1 MDFLPT
7 PLHPLIVHLPIAMT
21 VLLPLFGLGAL
32 IAIRRGSRVLPVWA
46 LATAMIALTL
56 GSGLLAKET
65 GEDEEDAVEKV
76 VAEEAIG
83 PHEEAADAFIWATG
97 VVLVI
102 AGVGFV
108 GGSVGSAARVVAAGG
123 TLAVLGFGYNVGHT
137 GGQLVYRDGA
147 AAAYTTKGGATPGAA
162 TSGSAAADDDRN

>member
-1 MDFLPT
+1 MNFLPT

-32 IAIRRGSRVLPVWA
+32 IALRRGARVLPVWG

-76 VAEEAIG
+76 VAEQSIET
-83 PHEEAADAFIWATG
+83 HEEAADAFILATG

-108 GGSVGSAARVVAAGG
+108 RGSVGSTARLVAAAG

-147 AAAYTTKGGATPGAA
+147 ASAYTPKGGATAGTTSPG
-162 TSGSAAADDDRN
+162 AADDDRN

>member
-32 IAIRRGSRVLPVWA
+32 IAIRRGARVVPVWG

-76 VAEEAIG
+76 VAEESIKT
-83 PHEEAADAFIWATG
+83 HEEAADAFTLATG

-108 GGSVGSAARVVAAGG
+108 RGSVGSTARGVAAAG
-123 TLAVLGFGYNVGHT
+123 TLAVLYMGYNVGHT

-147 AAAYTTKGGATPGAA
+147 ASAYTTKGGATGTTAPTGD
-162 TSGSAAADDDRN
+162 GERDRN

>member
-1 MDFLPT
+1 LDFLPT

-32 IAIRRGSRVLPVWA
+32 IAIRRGARVVPVWG

-76 VAEEAIG
+76 VAEESIKT
-83 PHEEAADAFIWATG
+83 HEEAADAFTLATG

-108 GGSVGSAARVVAAGG
+108 RGGVGSTARLVAGAG
-123 TLAVLGFGYNVGHT
+123 TLAVLGFGYDVGHT

-147 AAAYTTKGGATPGAA
+147 ASAYTTPGG
-162 TSGSAAADDDRN
+162 R

>member
-1 MDFLPT
+1 MSFLPT

-32 IAIRRGSRVLPVWA
+32 IAIRRGGRVLPVWG

-76 VAEEAIG
+76 VPKEAIHT
-83 PHEEAADAFIWATG
+83 HEEAADAFVLATG

-108 GGSVGSAARVVAAGG
+108 RGGVGSTARVVAAAG
-123 TLAVLGFGYNVGHT
+123 TLAVLGFGYNVGHS

-147 AAAYTTKGGATPGAA
+147 ASAYTTPGG
-162 TSGSAAADDDRN
+162 R

>member
-1 MDFLPT
+1 MSFLPT

-32 IAIRRGSRVLPVWA
+32 IALRRGARVLPVWG
-46 LATAMIALTL
+46 LATAMMALTL

-76 VAEEAIG
+76 VAEQSIET
-83 PHEEAADAFIWATG
+83 HEEAADAFVLATG

-108 GGSVGSAARVVAAGG
+108 RGGVGSTARLVAGAG

-147 AAAYTTKGGATPGAA
+147 ASAYTTKGGATPGTA

>member
-1 MDFLPT
+1 
-7 PLHPLIVHLPIAMT
+7 
-21 VLLPLFGLGAL
+21 
-32 IAIRRGSRVLPVWA
+32 
-46 LATAMIALTL
+46 MIALTL

-65 GEDEEDAVEKV
+65 DEDEEDAVEKV
-76 VAEEAIG
+76 VAEQALQT
-83 PHEEAADAFIWATG
+83 ADAFVLATG

-108 GGSVGSAARVVAAGG
+108 RGGVGSTARAVTAAG

-147 AAAYTTKGGATPGAA
+147 ASAYSTPG
-162 TSGSAAADDDRN
+162 GR

>member
-32 IAIRRGSRVLPVWA
+32 IAIRRGARVVPVWG

-76 VAEEAIG
+76 VAEESIKT
-83 PHEEAADAFIWATG
+83 HEEAADAFTLATG

-108 GGSVGSAARVVAAGG
+108 RGGVGSTARGVAAAG
-123 TLAVLGFGYNVGHT
+123 TLAVLYMGYNVGHT

-147 AAAYTTKGGATPGAA
+147 ASAYTTPGG
-162 TSGSAAADDDRN
+162 R

>member
-32 IAIRRGSRVLPVWA
+32 IAIRRGARVLPVWG
-46 LATAMIALTL
+46 LVTAMVALTL

-76 VAEEAIG
+76 VAEASIE
-83 PHEEAADAFIWATG
+83 PHEEAADAFMVTTG

-108 GGSVGSAARVVAAGG
+108 RGGVGSTARGVAAAG
-123 TLAVLGFGYNVGHT
+123 TLAVLYLGYNVGHT

-147 AAAYTTKGGATPGAA
+147 ASAYTTPGG
-162 TSGSAAADDDRN
+162 R

>member
-1 MDFLPT
+1 MSFLPT

-32 IAIRRGSRVLPVWA
+32 IAIRRGARVLPVWA
-46 LATAMIALTL
+46 LATAMIALTI

-76 VAEEAIG
+76 VPRQAIHT
-83 PHEEAADAFIWATG
+83 HEEAADAFVLATG
-97 VVLVI
+97 IVLVI

-108 GGSVGSAARVVAAGG
+108 RGSVGSTARTVAAAG
-123 TLAVLGFGYNVGHT
+123 TLAVLYMGYNVGHT

-147 AAAYTTKGGATPGAA
+147 ASAYTTPGGTAVPARAA
-162 TSGSAAADDDRN
+162 TSDGR

>member
-65 GEDEEDAVEKV
+65 GEDEEEAVEKV
-76 VAEEAIG
+76 VAEESIG
-83 PHEEAADAFIWATG
+83 DEVRILTNFFDRLRE
-97 VVLVI
+97 V
-102 AGVGFV
+102 AGP
-108 GGSVGSAARVVAAGG
+108 GSRQSPKR
-123 TLAVLGFGYNVGHT
+123 
-137 GGQLVYRDGA
+137 
-147 AAAYTTKGGATPGAA
+147 
-162 TSGSAAADDDRN
+162 

>member
-32 IAIRRGSRVLPVWA
+32 IAIRRGARVLPVWG
-46 LATAMIALTL
+46 LVTARVALTL

-76 VAEEAIG
+76 VAEASIE
-83 PHEEAADAFIWATG
+83 PHEEAADAFMVTTG

-108 GGSVGSAARVVAAGG
+108 RGGVGSTARGVAAAG
-123 TLAVLGFGYNVGHT
+123 TLAVLYMGYNVGHT

-147 AAAYTTKGGATPGAA
+147 ASAYTTPGG
-162 TSGSAAADDDRN
+162 R

>member
-1 MDFLPT
+1 MSFLPT

-32 IAIRRGSRVLPVWA
+32 IALRRGARVLPVWG

-76 VAEEAIG
+76 VAEQSIET
-83 PHEEAADAFIWATG
+83 HEEAADAFILATG

-108 GGSVGSAARVVAAGG
+108 RGSVGSTARVVAAAG

-147 AAAYTTKGGATPGAA
+147 ASAYTTKGGAAPGTA

>member
-1 MDFLPT
+1 MSFLPT

-21 VLLPLFGLGAL
+21 VLVPLFGMGAL
-32 IAIRRGSRVLPVWA
+32 IAIRRGARVLPVWG
-46 LATAMIALTL
+46 LATAMIAMTL

-65 GEDEEDAVEKV
+65 GEDEEDKVEKV
-76 VAEEAIG
+76 VGEAVIET
-83 PHEEAADAFIWATG
+83 HEEAADAFLLATG

-108 GGSVGSAARVVAAGG
+108 GGSVGTTARAVAGAG

-137 GGQLVYRDGA
+137 GGQLVYREGA
-147 AAAYTTKGGATPGAA
+147 ASAYTTQGVTPG
-162 TSGSAAADDDRN
+162 GR

>member
-1 MDFLPT
+1 MSLLPT
-7 PLHPLIVHLPIAMT
+7 PLHPLIVHLPIALT

-32 IAIRRGSRVLPVWA
+32 IAIRRGARAVPVWG
-46 LATAMIALTL
+46 LATAMLALTL

-65 GEDEEDAVEKV
+65 GEDEEDTVEKV
-76 VAEEAIG
+76 VGEAAIE
-83 PHEEAADAFIWATG
+83 PHEEAADAFIVATG

-108 GGSVGSAARVVAAGG
+108 PGRVGSAARVAAAVG
-123 TLAVLGFGYNVGHT
+123 TLAVSGFGYNVGHT

-147 AAAYTTKGGATPGAA
+147 ASAYVPASNRAVETP
-162 TSGSAAADDDRN
+162 

>member
-1 MDFLPT
+1 MTFLPA

-32 IAIRRGSRVLPVWA
+32 IAIRRGARVLPVWGI
-46 LATAMIALTL
+46 ATAMLALTL

-65 GEDEEDAVEKV
+65 GEDEEDTVEQV
-76 VAEEAIG
+76 VSEQAIH
-83 PHEEAADAFIWATG
+83 PHEEAADAFVLATG

-108 GGSVGSAARVVAAGG
+108 RGSIGSTARAVAAAG

-147 AAAYTTKGGATPGAA
+147 ASAYTANGGGSYSPG
-162 TSGSAAADDDRN
+162 GR

>member
-1 MDFLPT
+1 MSFLPT

-32 IAIRRGSRVLPVWA
+32 IAIRRGARVLPVWA
-46 LATAMIALTL
+46 LATAMMALTL

-65 GEDEEDAVEKV
+65 GEDEEDAVEQV
-76 VAEEAIG
+76 VSEQSIET
-83 PHEEAADAFIWATG
+83 HEEAADAFILATG

-102 AGVGFV
+102 AGAGFIR
-108 GGSVGSAARVVAAGG
+108 GGVGSTARAAAAAG
-123 TLAVLGFGYNVGHT
+123 TLVVLYMGYNVGHT

-147 AAAYTTKGGATPGAA
+147 ASAYTTPGG
-162 TSGSAAADDDRN
+162 R

>member
-32 IAIRRGSRVLPVWA
+32 IAIRRGARVLPVWG

-76 VAEEAIG
+76 VAEESIE
-83 PHEEAADAFIWATG
+83 PHEEAADAFTLATG

-108 GGSVGSAARVVAAGG
+108 RGGVGSTARMVAGAG
-123 TLAVLGFGYNVGHT
+123 TLAVLGFGYDVGHT

-147 AAAYTTKGGATPGAA
+147 ASAYTTPGG
-162 TSGSAAADDDRN
+162 R